1 MEERIILRNMA
12 PRYTRRDVLKGLVGL
27 ALATGALPLTSLAA
41 VAADSSRKILIAYFS
56 HTGNTRT
63 VAGMIHAAVGG
74 DMFEIQAAE
83 PYPSEHSAT
92 ERRARKEWEDN
103 ARPAL
108 AVTFPAD
115 MSAYD
120 TIFIG
125 YPNWFR
131 TTPMIVRSFLEQ
143 FGFAGK
149 TLVPFCTHGGNGLAD
164 SPRDIAQSCPQATLV
179 EGFAV
184 RGSRAAKA
192 QDDVLAWLQEKNFLT
207 R

>member
-1 MEERIILRNMA
+1 MKTHDKLHNRNEH
-12 PRYTRRDVLKGLVGL
+12 YTRRDALKGLAGL
-27 ALATGALPLTSLAA
+27 ALMTGLSPFMSSTAS
-41 VAADSSRKILIAYFS
+41 AADSPRKILIAYFS

-63 VAGMIHAAVGG
+63 IAEMIHAAVGG
-74 DMFEIQAAE
+74 DMLEIRAAE
-83 PYPSEHSAT
+83 PYPPEHSAT

-108 AVTFPAD
+108 GMELPAD
-115 MSAYD
+115 MGVYD

-125 YPNWFR
+125 YPDWFR
-131 TTPMIVRSFLEQ
+131 TTPMIVRTFLEQ

-179 EGFAV
+179 EGLAV
-184 RGSRAAKA
+184 PGSRAAKA
-192 QDDVLAWLQEKNFLT
+192 QNDVLSWLQEKKLLNL
-207 R
+207 

>member
-1 MEERIILRNMA
+1 MYGIPCITWN
-12 PRYTRRDVLKGLVGL
+12 VIV
-27 ALATGALPLTSLAA
+27 TG
-41 VAADSSRKILIAYFS
+41 
-56 HTGNTRT
+56 
-63 VAGMIHAAVGG
+63 
-74 DMFEIQAAE
+74 AAE

-115 MSAYD
+115 MNAYD

>member
-1 MEERIILRNMA
+1 
-12 PRYTRRDVLKGLVGL
+12 
-27 ALATGALPLTSLAA
+27 
-41 VAADSSRKILIAYFS
+41 
-56 HTGNTRT
+56 
-63 VAGMIHAAVGG
+63 
-74 DMFEIQAAE
+74 MFEIQAAE

-108 AVTFPAD
+108 AVTFPVD

>member
-1 MEERIILRNMA
+1 M
-12 PRYTRRDVLKGLVGL
+12 
-27 ALATGALPLTSLAA
+27 
-41 VAADSSRKILIAYFS
+41 
-56 HTGNTRT
+56 
-63 VAGMIHAAVGG
+63 G
-74 DMFEIQAAE
+74 D
-83 PYPSEHSAT
+83 
-92 ERRARKEWEDN
+92 K

-184 RGSRAAKA
+184 RGSRAARA
-192 QDDVLAWLQEKNFLT
+192 HDDVMAWLQMRFLLT

>member
-1 MEERIILRNMA
+1 MKYKLRN
-12 PRYTRRDVLKGLVGL
+12 PIRPNI
-27 ALATGALPLTSLAA
+27 PL
-41 VAADSSRKILIAYFS
+41 R
-56 HTGNTRT
+56 N
-63 VAGMIHAAVGG
+63 AGRG
-74 DMFEIQAAE
+74 
-83 PYPSEHSAT
+83 
-92 ERRARKEWEDN
+92 KEWEDN

-108 AVTFPAD
+108 AVTFPVD